1 MSRILQKFIVFMKK
15 TAIIYNMRQRQQ
27 KIVEHINKV
36 GVASFDDLG
45 KLFDVSPFTIRRD
58 ADYLDKA
65 HLVLRVK
72 GGIQK
77 IGSPTQ
83 FREAQI
89 VNRMHVNPKQKES
102 IADCAMQFIEPG
114 DSIFLDGSTTIS
126 WLARH
131 LLKSDQEIT
140 IVTNS
145 LLISL
150 ELATAQNIRLIGLGG
165 VFDPETYSF
174 VGFEP
179 DSYADSFHINKAF
192 FSSTCLVPEEGTY
205 ENAAFNAY
213 TKRFAAQRSDK
224 VYLLADSSKFG
235 KKALI
240 RVLKTSQID
249 VLITDKVLSEK
260 DASAFEKNEV
270 EVVIASKYK

>member
-1 MSRILQKFIVFMKK
+1 
-15 TAIIYNMRQRQQ
+15 MRQRQQ
-27 KIVEHINKV
+27 KIVEYVNRV
-36 GVASFDDLG
+36 GIASFADLG
-45 KLFDVSPFTIRRD
+45 VIFGVSPFTIRRD
-58 ADYLDKA
+58 ADYLAKS

-72 GGIQK
+72 GAIQK
-77 IGSPTQ
+77 IESPTQ

-89 VNRMHVNPKQKES
+89 VNRLQINPREKEL

-114 DSIFLDGSTTIS
+114 DSIFLDGSTTVS
-126 WLARH
+126 SLAIN
-131 LLKSDQEIT
+131 LAKIDPEVT

-150 ELATAQNIRLIGLGG
+150 ELAKAQNIRLIGLGG
-165 VFDPETYSF
+165 VFDSETYSF

-179 DSYADSFHINKAF
+179 DSQADSFHIDKAF
-192 FSSTCLVPEEGTY
+192 FSSTCLIPEEGTY
-205 ENAAFNAY
+205 ENAAFNGY

-224 VYLLADSSKFG
+224 VYLLADANKIG

-249 VLITDKVLSEK
+249 VFVTDKELSKK
-260 DASAFEKNEV
+260 DASAFDKNDV
-270 EVVIASKYK
+270 KVVIAGNNKNHSNKK

>member
-1 MSRILQKFIVFMKK
+1 
-15 TAIIYNMRQRQQ
+15 MRQRQQ
-27 KIVEHINKV
+27 KIVEHVNKV
-36 GVASFDDLG
+36 GIASFDDLG

-58 ADYLDKA
+58 VDYLDKS
-65 HLVLRVK
+65 HLVLRIK
-72 GGIQK
+72 GGAQK

-89 VNRMHVNPKQKES
+89 VNRVQINPKEKEMLAES
-102 IADCAMQFIEPG
+102 TMQFIEPG

-131 LLKSDQEIT
+131 LSKLDPEIT

-150 ELATAQNIRLIGLGG
+150 DLAKAQNIRLIGLGG

-179 DSYADSFHINKAF
+179 DSHADSFHIDKAF
-192 FSSTCLVPEEGTY
+192 FSCTGLMAEEGTF
-205 ENAAFNAY
+205 ENAAFNGH

-224 VYLLADSSKFG
+224 VYLLADSNKLG
-235 KKALI
+235 KKALV

-249 VLITDKVLSEK
+249 VLITDETLSKK
-260 DASAFEKNEV
+260 DASAFEKNNV
-270 EVVIASKYK
+270 QIVIADNQ